1 MSILLGLS
9 DMRWVSWNPPHVLAL
24 AATLPLPQIH
34 STKTSTHLISPT
46 RPPEEIRRVRRRRAR
61 PVLPP
66 RARRVRG
73 LVICEGTNSLALV
86 NSQVDQLAH

>member
-34 STKTSTHLISPT
+34 STKTSTHLISPAGA
-46 RPPEEIRRVRRRRAR
+46 RAA
-61 PVLPP
+61 LPLFTSP
-66 RARRVRG
+66 DHQHVSRF
-73 LVICEGTNSLALV
+73 
-86 NSQVDQLAH
+86 